1 MGRSSSQAILFE
13 LLRSYTVLARTLNL
27 SKAVRELGSTRQTV
41 RRHISLLEERKG
53 EALFRLEERQY
64 FLTEAGKR
72 SLKEAKELLAR
83 SEAWLDN
90 NSGQDDGLLHMA
102 FDGDSGEPLYYL
114 QQHSLD
120 MLWQEGS
127 PLLQSGFQCWAKAK
141 GDIESPEFEP
151 IRPYLMV
158 FRKHEDDWI
167 CVEIGSKSSY
177 ATWYGW
183 SWERS
188 SIGRGISDLPGGAG
202 YANLMAQPFQDVQA
216 RGCVRLEHIH
226 SVLADETGEN
236 MIPASFQRLLMGCH
250 FPDGSFALAAL
261 VDRTHNIDIPGLDP
275 SVARSMPD
283 ELVMNIS
290 AAELGENDT

>member
-13 LLRSYTVLARTLNL
+13 LLRSYTALARTLNL

-53 EALFRLEERQY
+53 EALFRLEDRQY
-64 FLTEAGKR
+64 HLTEAGKA
-72 SLKEAKELLAR
+72 SLKEANEILAR

-90 NSGQDDGLLHMA
+90 RTGQDDGLLHMA
-102 FDGDSGEPLYYL
+102 FDGQGKAPRFYL
-114 QQHSLD
+114 QQHALGR
-120 MLWQEGS
+120 LWRDGS
-127 PLLQSGFQCWAKAK
+127 PLLQCGFQSWAMAK
-141 GDIESPEFEP
+141 GDIESPVFEP

-158 FRKHEDDWI
+158 FRQHEDDWI

-188 SIGRGISDLPGGAG
+188 SVGRGIADLPGGADF
-202 YANLMAQPFQDVQA
+202 ANLMSQPYKDVMA
-216 RGCVRLEHIH
+216 RGCVRLDHIH
-226 SVLADETGEN
+226 TLMVDETGEKQ
-236 MIPASFQRLLMGCH
+236 IPASFQRLLMGCH
-250 FPDGSFALAAL
+250 FPDGSFALANL
-261 VDRTHNIDIPGLDP
+261 VDRTHNIEIAGLDP

-283 ELVMNIS
+283 RLVMNIP
-290 AAELGENDT
+290 AAELEGSGT

>member
-90 NSGQDDGLLHMA
+90 NTGQDDGLLHMA
-102 FDGDSGEPLYYL
+102 FDGDNGEPLYYL

-120 MLWQEGS
+120 KLWQ
-127 PLLQSGFQCWAKAK
+127 
-141 GDIESPEFEP
+141 
-151 IRPYLMV
+151 
-158 FRKHEDDWI
+158 
-167 CVEIGSKSSY
+167 
-177 ATWYGW
+177 
-183 SWERS
+183 
-188 SIGRGISDLPGGAG
+188 
-202 YANLMAQPFQDVQA
+202 
-216 RGCVRLEHIH
+216 
-226 SVLADETGEN
+226 
-236 MIPASFQRLLMGCH
+236 
-250 FPDGSFALAAL
+250 
-261 VDRTHNIDIPGLDP
+261 
-275 SVARSMPD
+275 
-283 ELVMNIS
+283 
-290 AAELGENDT
+290 